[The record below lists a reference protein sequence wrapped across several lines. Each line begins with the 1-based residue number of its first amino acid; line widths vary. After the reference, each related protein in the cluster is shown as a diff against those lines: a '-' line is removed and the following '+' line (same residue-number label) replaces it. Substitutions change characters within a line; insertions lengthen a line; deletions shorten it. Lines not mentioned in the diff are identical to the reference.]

1 MVSCR
6 SQAKMSVEDIM
17 PLEMGL
23 IRSYKNRASRA
34 PLARMAASPPSTGH
48 ACDVGSYRVTPVPAG
63 LFRLSGVSA
72 DQIGKMAHR
81 AGAPDNLHWLGK
93 RCMMNPRVFRMI
105 ETHARIDDALRREQT
120 RPAADW
126 QRVRELKK
134 LKLRIKDLIGRLVSR
149 KMPKVARM
157 ARG

>member
-1 MVSCR
+1 
-6 SQAKMSVEDIM
+6 
-17 PLEMGL
+17 
-23 IRSYKNRASRA
+23 
-34 PLARMAASPPSTGH
+34 
-48 ACDVGSYRVTPVPAG
+48 
-63 LFRLSGVSA
+63 
-72 DQIGKMAHR
+72 
-81 AGAPDNLHWLGK
+81 
-93 RCMMNPRVFRMI
+93 MNPRVFRMI